1 MKEPATT
8 NCSVAGARP
17 LSSASAPVAECFA
30 LKVGLAAAKRFGYN
44 NFFAE
49 GDSSLIINCIV
60 PVEVPWRLKS
70 LVREILE
77 LSQSF
82 SPSASPM

>member
-1 MKEPATT
+1 MLLVLAPFLQQ
-8 NCSVAGARP
+8 V
-17 LSSASAPVAECFA
+17 APVAECFA
-30 LKVGLAAAKRFGYN
+30 LKVGLTAAKRFGYS

-49 GDSSLIINCIV
+49 GYSSLIINFIV